1 MVPLAPAVPEPGQV
15 VRVRSRSYLVEDVV
29 AGPNPDDQTLVR
41 LSCLDDDAQGTPLEA
56 LWEKEVDA
64 QILDEGVWAQ
74 VGQKGFDPPRLFSA
88 YLNTLRWNGVT
99 ATDPRLFQAPWRAG
113 IDVKAYQLEPLRKA
127 LQLPRVNLFIADDV
141 GLGKTV
147 EAGLIVREL
156 LLRQKVRRIVV
167 CAPPSVVLQWQEEME
182 QRFGLTFQIF
192 DREFVLAKRRERGYG
207 VNPWTTHSRFILSH
221 ALLRD
226 PAYAEPLRDWLGDF
240 APGSLLILDE
250 AHNAAPASGAKY
262 AIDSM
267 LTRAVREL
275 APRFEHRLF
284 LTATPHN
291 GHSNSFAALLELL
304 DPQRFCRGVPVKSA
318 KLLQDVM
325 VRRLKSDLREVVTQ
339 GFPLRN
345 VVQVDIDGLPEDAP
359 ELRLARLLSEYA
371 ELRGARLQDERKSV
385 QNAAAL
391 VTTSLQKRLLSSIE
405 AFWRTLDVH
414 RKALERVA
422 KAGPAPAPH
431 NLTLLREAPGPDDER
446 AALPEEQVQAE
457 EEEQMKA
464 ATEATAAT
472 DAIRERQILDEMDE
486 IAKAARGLADPRVQK
501 LVAWIRSSLCP
512 EGRWND
518 RRVLIFTEYTDT
530 KRYLEQQLRAA
541 IAGTDRADQRIA
553 TFHGGMGDDSR
564 EEIKRAFN
572 ADPVKHP
579 LRILIAT
586 DAAREGV
593 NLQNHCADLFHF
605 DVPWNPGRMEQR
617 NGRIDRVLQR
627 ASDVRCHYFFFAQR
641 PEDRVL
647 QALVRKTETI
657 EGELGSLS
665 PVLERRL
672 EKLLGEGIRPAEVDG
687 LAKAIGAEQV
697 DQADRQTASEE
708 LEEARERR
716 EELSR
721 QLDRLRDMLKVSKD
735 ALGLEEESFRDTLS
749 CALEM
754 LGAEPLAPLAPLA
767 SVYDARWA
775 FPALDKRHG
784 ADPTWAE
791 TIDSLRPPR
800 PRDQKPWEWR
810 REAAPRPVVF
820 KDPGTL
826 DNEVVHLHLEHRVVQ
841 RLLGRFRAQGFV
853 HDDLSRACL
862 GQTQDPIPRVVIL
875 GRLSLYGEGAARLH
889 DQVLA
894 VAARWTDPEIRKD
907 GLKPYGA
914 EAEARAVE
922 LLQESLLTSKASA
935 ISEAVQERLL
945 AAVRQDM
952 DALLPH
958 LKERAEILAT
968 RARERLSA
976 RGDKEAREMAGI
988 LEAQRSRIEA
998 TVGRYATQLPL
1009 DFGDDERRQ
1018 LEADKR
1024 HWARRLE
1031 ALRAELKGE
1040 PDRIRRVY
1048 DVKAVRVEPVGLV
1061 YLWPLSG

>member
-1 MVPLAPAVPEPGQV
+1 MVTTAQVIPEPGQV
-15 VRVRSRSYLVEDVV
+15 VSVRSRQYLVEDVV
-29 AGPNPDDQTLVR
+29 PAPNHGDQTLVR
-41 LSCLDDDAQGTPLEA
+41 LSCLDDDAQGTPLEV

-64 QILDEGVWAQ
+64 QILDEGAWTR

-88 YLNTLRWNGVT
+88 YLNTLRWNSVT

-127 LQLPRVNLFIADDV
+127 LLLPRVNLFIADDV

-167 CAPPSVVLQWQEEME
+167 SCPSSVVLQWQEELE
-182 QRFGLTFQIF
+182 QRFGLTFQVF
-192 DREFVLAKRRERGYG
+192 DREFVLARRRERGYG
-207 VNPWTTHSRFILSH
+207 VNPWTTQTRFILSH

-226 PAYAEPLRDWLGDF
+226 PSYAEPLRDWLGVF
-240 APGSLLILDE
+240 SPGSLLILDE

-275 APRFEHRLF
+275 APLFEHRLF

-325 VRRLKSDLREVVTQ
+325 VRRLKSDLREVVIQ
-339 GFPLRN
+339 GFAVRK
-345 VVQVDIDGLPEDAP
+345 VVQVDIDGLPADAP
-359 ELRLARLLSEYA
+359 ELRLAKLLSEYA
-371 ELRGARLQDERKSV
+371 DLRGARLQKERKSI

-391 VTTSLQKRLLSSIE
+391 VTTSLQKRMLSSIE

-414 RKALERVA
+414 RKSVDRAA
-422 KAGPAPAPH
+422 KATSAPALR
-431 NLTLLREAPGPDDER
+431 NLSLLQEAPGSDDER

-457 EEEQMKA
+457 EEEQMRV

-472 DAIRERQILDEMDE
+472 MAARERQILSEMDE
-486 IAKAARGLADPRVQK
+486 VAKAARGDADPRIKK
-501 LVAWIRSSLCP
+501 LVAWIRSNLCP

-541 IAGTDRADQRIA
+541 LAATDRADQRIA
-553 TFHGGMGDDSR
+553 TLHGGMGDKSR
-564 EEIKRAFN
+564 DEIKRAFN
-572 ADPVKHP
+572 ADPAKHP

-627 ASDVRCHYFFFAQR
+627 AAEVRCHYFFFTQR

-657 EGELGSLS
+657 ESELGSLS

-672 EKLLGEGIRPAEVDG
+672 EKLLGEGIRPTQADA
-687 LAKAIGAEQV
+687 LARVIGAEQA
-697 DQADRQTASEE
+697 DQADRQTVTEE

-749 CALEM
+749 CSLEM
-754 LGAEPLAPLAPLA
+754 LGAEPLVAKGAG
-767 SVYDARWA
+767 RWT

-784 ADPTWAE
+784 ADPSWVE

-800 PRDQKPWEWR
+800 PREQKPWDWR
-810 REAAPRPVVF
+810 REAEPRPIVF

-826 DNEVVHLHLEHRVVQ
+826 DNDVVHLHLEHRVVQ

-889 DQVLA
+889 DEVVT
-894 VAARWTDPEIRKD
+894 VAARWTEHDARKG

-922 LLQESLLTSKASA
+922 LLQESLLSSKADAVPAA
-935 ISEAVQERLL
+935 IAERLL
-945 AAVRQDM
+945 AAVRPDL

-958 LKERAEILAT
+958 LKERAEALA
-968 RARERLSA
+968 AKAGERLMA
-976 RGDKEAREMAGI
+976 RGEKEAKEMTAI

-1009 DFGDDERRQ
+1009 DFDGDERRQ
-1018 LEADKR
+1018 LEADRR

-1031 ALRAELKGE
+1031 ALRVELKTE

-1048 DVKAVRVEPVGLV
+1048 DVKAVRIEPVGLV